1 MLAWLFALLRTPLAY
16 SYGVLSIEAKN
27 LAKLKLNYC
36 SGVANL
42 KSIEFHAS
50 LFNQARGF
58 AAGFLD
64 VKSRPI
70 DIQNERNGFQLRR
83 RSR

>member
-1 MLAWLFALLRTPLAY
+1 MLAWLFCRSQEPLAY

-27 LAKLKLNYC
+27 FAGLKLNC
-36 SGVANL
+36 CPRVANF
-42 KSIEFHAS
+42 KSIELHAS

-64 VKSRPI
+64 VKSLPI
-70 DIQNERNGFQLRR
+70 DIQNERNGF
-83 RSR
+83 